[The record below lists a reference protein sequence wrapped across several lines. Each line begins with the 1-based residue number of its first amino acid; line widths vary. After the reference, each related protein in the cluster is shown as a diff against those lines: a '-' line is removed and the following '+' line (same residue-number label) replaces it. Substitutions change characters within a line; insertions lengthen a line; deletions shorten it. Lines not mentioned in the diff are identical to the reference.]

1 MSKVNSRNKNIH
13 HLKAFNS
20 LTPRILNY
28 KNIEEVYKLNFTKN
42 DISPK
47 INANSITQMNNKK
60 NLDVN
65 QLQQSINIVKKI
77 IPNIFEMINFSDK
90 NKSEKK
96 INEMIINQEKEKIEQ
111 IKEKRNKLK
120 KSISENYITV
130 KNLENKISDF
140 KLSLYVH
147 SKMEQKPMILLTPN
161 EKLKN
166 NPKFKGKKYKI
177 KKKKELKLDF
187 LRRLRIFKDRLN
199 KKNEEI
205 AHIKNNL
212 SEIEIN
218 KNEVLSKIKNL
229 EKEKKELKNIKNNII
244 EKLYF
249 YYLNNLKEGIDTK
262 NQGLSYTVQEI
273 INLDKR
279 VLLSYFPDYLDL
291 DSIKYILNQAKLKLK
306 LEEEK
311 KEIKKLKSYF
321 SNSIIRVKSNKVDN
335 IIEDKNNKTQNLN
348 LFDKSF
354 KNSEQNKYNNL
365 YWNKSDFLKFFSKT
379 GTSFSNINNE
389 VNRDNTQNKFNIKEL
404 INTNKEKEK
413 FNKMDKFNN
422 AVSHS
427 YSEHKEKISFNNTRK
442 INFYNKLLLN
452 QKNINNSPFYG
463 KKKEFSN
470 ISSIEDFLKTKTS
483 LINENNIDKI
493 NDYFSL
499 NRKIKKM
506 RDDLEENKKI
516 EMKRIFRKYLK
527 RDNSQKTFNEK
538 EKILSALIGKD
549 NAESELRRRKKD
561 KKNYFMNLKINW

>member
-1 MSKVNSRNKNIH
+1 MSQVNSRNNNIH

-20 LTPRILNY
+20 LTPRNFNY

-47 INANSITQMNNKK
+47 INANSITQINNKK

-65 QLQQSINIVKKI
+65 QLQESINIVKKI
-77 IPNIFEMINFSDK
+77 IPNIFDLINFSDK

-96 INEMIINQEKEKIEQ
+96 FNEMIINQEKEKIEQ
-111 IKEKRNKLK
+111 IKDKRNKLK

-147 SKMEQKPMILLTPN
+147 SKMNQKPILLTPN
-161 EKLKN
+161 ENIKN

-177 KKKKELKLDF
+177 KKNKERQLDF
-187 LRRLRIFKDRLN
+187 LRRLRILKDRLN

-205 AHIKNNL
+205 ANIKNNL

-229 EKEKKELKNIKNNII
+229 EKEKKELKNIKNNIT

-262 NQGLSYTVQEI
+262 NQGLSSIVQEI

-321 SNSIIRVKSNKVDN
+321 SNSIIRVKKENKGDY

-354 KNSEQNKYNNL
+354 KYSERNKYNNL
-365 YWNKSDFLKFFSKT
+365 YWNKSEILKFFSKT

-389 VNRDNTQNKFNIKEL
+389 TNQKNTQNKLNIKEF
-404 INTNKEKEK
+404 IKTNKEKEK
-413 FNKMDKFNN
+413 FNKMNKFNKTI
-422 AVSHS
+422 SRS
-427 YSEHKEKISFNNTRK
+427 YSEQKEKISFNNKRK

-452 QKNINNSPFYG
+452 QKNINNSPVYG
-463 KKKEFSN
+463 KKIEFSN
-470 ISSIEDFLKTKTS
+470 ISSIEDFLKTKTN

-493 NDYFSL
+493 NDYFSI
-499 NRKIKKM
+499 NRKIKKI
-506 RDDLEENKKI
+506 RDNLEENKKI

-527 RDNSQKTFNEK
+527 RDNSQKTINEK
-538 EKILSALIGKD
+538 EKILSALIGKE
-549 NAESELRRRKKD
+549 NAQSELRRKKD